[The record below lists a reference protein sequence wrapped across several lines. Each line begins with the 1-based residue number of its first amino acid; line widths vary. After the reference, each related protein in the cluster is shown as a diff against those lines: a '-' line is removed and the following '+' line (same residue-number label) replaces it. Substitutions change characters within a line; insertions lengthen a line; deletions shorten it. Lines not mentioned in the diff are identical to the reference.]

1 LLVTDTTQS
10 RQRRSRLSRILASN
24 PGTFLLIVAILV
36 GAASYIIGLNIA
48 YLDIAA
54 ANQLIQSLRS
64 ENQKLKSQLA
74 EHTAKEVELQTKLAT
89 TQAALEAIIPS
100 ENTYMVKPNQS
111 IIVADGRLQI
121 GLIGPPTN
129 ESINI
134 NVNGKHQSAAT
145 GDVINIA
152 LEPRTTCQ
160 VRVQSFDMFKAILT
174 ATCAGAKPQ

>member
-1 LLVTDTTQS
+1 MTDTTQS
-10 RQRRSRLSRILASN
+10 RQTRSRLSRILASN
-24 PGTFLLIVAILV
+24 PGTVLLIVAILV
-36 GAASYIIGLNIA
+36 GVASYIIGLNIA

-54 ANQLIQSLRS
+54 ARQVIQSLRS
-64 ENQKLKSQLA
+64 DNQKLQSQLA

-111 IIVADGRLQI
+111 IIVADGRLTI

-152 LEPRTTCQ
+152 LEPPTTCL
-160 VRVQSFDMFKAILT
+160 VRVQSFDMFKAIL
-174 ATCAGAKPQ
+174 AASCADAKPQ

>member
-1 LLVTDTTQS
+1 MTDTTQS
-10 RQRRSRLSRILASN
+10 RQTRSRLSRILTSN
-24 PGTFLLIVAILV
+24 PGTVLLIVAILV
-36 GAASYIIGLNIA
+36 GVASYIIGLNIA

-54 ANQLIQSLRS
+54 ARQVIQSLRGD
-64 ENQKLKSQLA
+64 NQKLQSQLA

-89 TQAALEAIIPS
+89 TQATLEAIIPS

-111 IIVADGRLQI
+111 IIVADGRLTI

-145 GDVINIA
+145 GDVINIV
-152 LEPRTTCQ
+152 LDPPTTCQ
-160 VRVQSFDMFKAILT
+160 VRVQSFDMFKAIL
-174 ATCAGAKPQ
+174 AASCAGAKPQ

>member
-1 LLVTDTTQS
+1 VTDTTQS
-10 RQRRSRLSRILASN
+10 RQTRSRLSRILASN
-24 PGTFLLIVAILV
+24 PATVLLIVAILV
-36 GAASYIIGLNIA
+36 GVASYIIGLNIA

-54 ANQLIQSLRS
+54 ARQVIQSLRGD
-64 ENQKLKSQLA
+64 NQKLQSQLA

-89 TQAALEAIIPS
+89 TQATLEAIIPS

-111 IIVADGRLQI
+111 IIVADGRLTI

-145 GDVINIA
+145 GDVINIV
-152 LEPRTTCQ
+152 LDPPTTCQ
-160 VRVQSFDMFKAILT
+160 VRVQSFDMFKAIL
-174 ATCAGAKPQ
+174 AASCAGAKPQ

>member
-1 LLVTDTTQS
+1 
-10 RQRRSRLSRILASN
+10 LASN
-24 PGTFLLIVAILV
+24 PGTVLLIVAILV
-36 GAASYIIGLNIA
+36 GVASYIIGLNIA

-54 ANQLIQSLRS
+54 ARQVIQSLRGD
-64 ENQKLKSQLA
+64 NQKLQSQLA

-89 TQAALEAIIPS
+89 TQATLEAIIPS

-111 IIVADGRLQI
+111 IIVADGRLTI

-145 GDVINIA
+145 GDVINIV
-152 LEPRTTCQ
+152 LDPPTTCQ
-160 VRVQSFDMFKAILT
+160 VRVQSFDMFKAIL
-174 ATCAGAKPQ
+174 AASCAGAKPQ

>member
-1 LLVTDTTQS
+1 MTDTTQS
-10 RQRRSRLSRILASN
+10 RQTRSRLSRILASN
-24 PGTFLLIVAILV
+24 PGTVLLIVAILV
-36 GAASYIIGLNIA
+36 GVASYIIGLNIA

-54 ANQLIQSLRS
+54 ARQVIQSLRGD
-64 ENQKLKSQLA
+64 NQKLQSQLA

-89 TQAALEAIIPS
+89 TQATLEAIIPS

-111 IIVADGRLQI
+111 IIVADGRLTI

-145 GDVINIA
+145 GDVINIV
-152 LEPRTTCQ
+152 LDPPTTCQ
-160 VRVQSFDMFKAILT
+160 VRVQSFDMFKAIL
-174 ATCAGAKPQ
+174 AASCAGAKPQ

>member
-1 LLVTDTTQS
+1 MTDTTQS

-54 ANQLIQSLRS
+54 ANQLIQSLRG

-89 TQAALEAIIPS
+89 TQAALEALIPS

-111 IIVADGRLQI
+111 IIVADGRLHI

-152 LEPRTTCQ
+152 IEPRTTCQ
-160 VRVQSFDMFKAILT
+160 VRVQSFDMFKAILA

>member
-1 LLVTDTTQS
+1 MTDTTQS
-10 RQRRSRLSRILASN
+10 RQPRSRLSRILASS
-24 PGTFLLIVAILV
+24 PAVFLLIVAILV
-36 GAASYIIGLNIA
+36 GATSYIIGLNIA

-54 ANQLIQSLRS
+54 ANQLIQSLRT

-74 EHTAKEVELQTKLAT
+74 ERTAKEVELQTKLAT

-100 ENTYMVKPNQS
+100 ENTYLVKPNQS
-111 IIVADGRLQI
+111 IIVANGRLTI

-152 LEPRTTCQ
+152 LEPPTTCQ
-160 VRVQSFDMFKAILT
+160 VRVQSFDMFKAVL
-174 ATCAGAKPQ
+174 AASCAGAKPQ